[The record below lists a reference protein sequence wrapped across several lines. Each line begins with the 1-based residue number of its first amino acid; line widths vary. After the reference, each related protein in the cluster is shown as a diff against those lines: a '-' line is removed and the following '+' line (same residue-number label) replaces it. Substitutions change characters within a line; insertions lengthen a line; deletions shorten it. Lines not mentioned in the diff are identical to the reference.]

1 VRKSKNIIEMKK
13 LYILIFTTVTTL
25 SFSQISNPQQLLNK
39 DWRLE
44 KIIKAGTEML
54 PPPPVTILQ
63 SDLTYISSLDKYS
76 FYPRYYNSGNCLM
89 TFVAG
94 ENAFTFDYSQVPF
107 IYSGENAEAVNNFDK
122 MMLNFYLDYRTQKYY
137 YDYNESGGVYFM
149 TITNPAGDKMYFKS
163 LVELASAE
171 SQMNR
176 VRLYPN
182 PVSDYIQID
191 TQQYINSV
199 KITDAAGEIIL
210 SESPKKKNHQINLQK
225 LPGGIYYISINN
237 EKADRFIKK

>member
-1 VRKSKNIIEMKK
+1 MKQ

-25 SFSQISNPQQLLNK
+25 SFSQITNPQQLLNK

-44 KIIKAGTEML
+44 KIIKSGTEML

-89 TFVAG
+89 TFVSG

-122 MMLNFYLDYRTQKYY
+122 MMLDFYLNYRTQKYY
-137 YDYNESGGVYFM
+137 YDYSESGGVYFM

-163 LVELASAE
+163 LVALATSE
-171 SQMNR
+171 SPMDR
-176 VRLYPN
+176 IRLYPN
-182 PVSDYIQID
+182 PVSDYIQIE
-191 TQQYINSV
+191 TQKDINSV
-199 KITDAAGEIIL
+199 KISDAEGKIIL
-210 SESPKKKNHQINLQK
+210 SESPKKKNHKINLQK
-225 LPGGIYYISINN
+225 LPAGIYYISINDG
-237 EKADRFIKK
+237 KADRFIKK